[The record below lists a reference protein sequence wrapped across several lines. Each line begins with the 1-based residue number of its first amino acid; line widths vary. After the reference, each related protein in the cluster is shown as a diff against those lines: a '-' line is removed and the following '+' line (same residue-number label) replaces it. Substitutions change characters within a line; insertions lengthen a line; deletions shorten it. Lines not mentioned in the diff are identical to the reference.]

1 MAKNESLI
9 DLKIKINANEKEFIE
24 KLAAGVENGVNI
36 VFGKLAGSLGKQI
49 GQKLQIELNTAVFDS
64 LKGPIKVRLDVKRAS
79 DQVDSLVKRLTSAAT
94 QLQKLEIITQTA
106 EQRALKANEGA
117 RVKEQQIAEKL
128 VRDKEKQINALES
141 KRADATDRY
150 EKGALTRQINKQTKE
165 LEDLIDRAEAA
176 KISTIAAINATRESI
191 SGKTIRSTG
200 ASFTDKEEKKQLD
213 INRRLNEGKS
223 AIISFNEAKDKLSKS
238 FDDASSIRGITNFSN
253 KAKSELSKI
262 EAEFDNIYESA
273 DKVTNT
279 FGSKQIN
286 RINALSK
293 NIDKINNSFINTSE
307 ILKSSQTLVEAKE
320 YEQLRFAIDSTRK
333 SLIARGLT
341 EKQVQDLLKPSVS
354 VIDEYITKHTQ
365 IKELL
370 NQEGADIKKITTLFN
385 QLSNIKFET
394 GTRLKDIV
402 SGKIGIAGALEENAI
417 RDESIDKLLRSNVN
431 FEYLDKLEE
440 KLQSKKVQTQ
450 RPGEGIDDK
459 ISVPLN
465 IVNKQL
471 SPYDKSLVTLRRNLQ
486 LVHEEQKQ
494 GIITTAEAEKRYKAL
509 ASEIHR
515 LEIGIDQ
522 IDTTKLKQA
531 FRQEEL
537 DPRKALFNLGILSF
551 TLGIVGS
558 QLMNFSR
565 TLYTTF
571 SQLAQFAEPI
581 ERVNNSL
588 DKQVKDGLI
597 SVKQREEALARL
609 RSIGDI
615 PGSSVEAANK
625 TFEQLKRIN
634 LTLEERLDLTEGLAK
649 LPSLTGGSPEDANQL
664 ANALTK
670 AAARGKFEGENF
682 QTLLAQGGNVV
693 GDLFNKLGIFG
704 TADDINKF
712 GVLPFIREL
721 NKELAKTETPA
732 ATTTDRINRLK
743 SRMSELG
750 TVLGTVLAP
759 GLDALNNAL
768 TKLVEVVRFLSEAY
782 KKLPDSLKTFA
793 SVALI
798 SVPIIVAFAGA
809 ILKVAATIGFAESGF
824 KRMKQ
829 EGESLIGMFKRTS
842 VVATDTAT
850 AVSAANT
857 QMAISGTTANIAQ
870 TGGAGK
876 VAVSGATTATNTATT
891 VASSAPLV
899 VTTTKVAAKETEAAA
914 VGMFSRIA
922 GWVGKLGGI
931 FQKVLGGV
939 GKLLT
944 NILKPIG
951 IVITLILSALFS
963 FFSNFNGV
971 QDRVYLAF
979 DKLKIALTDLVNAFG
994 DDTQDGLWYILS
1006 GVGSALM
1013 VVVNILDVLISTI
1026 GNIVLDVFISL
1037 VGVITDMVKVVTSV
1051 IDLLKKGEIF
1061 NAFKTGF
1068 SGVFIYIG
1076 NFVKN
1081 LILNIISTLAE
1092 SGITLMDQ
1100 LTPSWLVGGQKN
1112 KDAVIQN
1119 MRDSVDYI
1127 RKFNGTDK
1135 ESVEANKKRRKDLED
1150 QKNLQNQKVK
1160 DAENLAKKEEELAKE
1175 NLDKRRIALSE
1186 LFDELKKADKN
1197 FYKIERDVRKEALDT
1212 RLKDIAE
1219 EARKTADFFVRSLS
1233 FAITTAQAS
1242 IIGRQSVDSIKNTF
1256 KEKRE
1261 TIGAASTLEIQKQL
1275 EDVFDP
1281 EQEGPVKTM
1290 MKDRA
1295 AGGTYFNN
1303 ILNAINDITKGGSK
1317 KSIDSTFNY
1326 IEQQIDQFAEIPTL
1340 RDQIERF
1347 KKFFAGAK
1355 LKTDLIYTKEQ
1366 GNQND
1371 LKRQEEEELKRQK
1384 ESVTTTILEIQMKDL
1399 EFKRTEE
1406 NEKQQLD
1413 RRLDEIKRKTDA
1425 EIDARNKVS
1434 EITKKETEL
1443 QEELKK
1449 LNQEESDKSQEIL
1462 DKKTKAGLTQAKI
1475 LEDIKNAG
1483 FSSADQ
1489 VKLTAEANTAYNQT
1503 IDRLDAA
1510 LSRNTESYKKL
1521 TEATT
1526 AYYKEQEKTINL
1538 NYISQISDMF
1548 FQIGQLGDRVVDT
1561 VSDIISKISLGIVDN
1576 PVTALTNA
1584 VKDLVANGLLSTASK
1599 EFSEFISII
1608 FDLGRNS
1615 ITTAEAVERFN
1626 AAIAGSKSLEIKKE
1640 FDNALKDYYKS
1651 LPADSKKQIYMDSTP
1666 EDILNVINSQ
1676 FINSGIYDGIQNK
1689 LDAGMI
1695 SPMVAQLLNSA
1706 KSTNAT
1712 PLELIELIRK
1722 NYQNSEDFER
1732 ILTQIFDGSDVNADL
1747 ILKQLKLYDLKVKEV
1762 QKLTEQ
1768 EIADLTKKIENTSK
1782 VQGREIESS
1791 RLAKQGELYGVDEK
1805 LRTETDNKEI
1815 TKLQQQRFRILKE
1828 IEDLNYQKLDA
1839 EIVYQAQKDIISAR
1853 GNSDE
1858 IARILKHA
1866 KLERSKLLEEHS
1878 KTIRELAKENK
1889 ANTDKDGNLLDEN
1902 GKPIELVIPVKIN
1915 AIPGDKTKSN
1925 ILVNGTA
1932 PDENENG
1939 NKPNQ
1944 NLTGLEAAISN
1955 VNGLTDAM
1963 KNGTS
1968 RAVEY
1973 ADAVM
1978 NLWNTL
1984 VSGEGVIAQ
1993 FKELIYGLGDPM
2005 KALTEIFRNTVA
2017 FGITAFAQALSDAL
2031 VDSLV
2036 NGDSFL
2042 KSLGKLFGNTLIM
2055 LGKMLLQMGIT
2066 ALAMAALSK
2075 IPFLGQVFGNPKLNT
2090 TAAAIATAAG
2100 IGLIVAGRAM
2110 GGGGSSASVSN
2121 TGTTNSANSSAGTSG
2136 EVNYDPESDPK
2147 LMYQKALRTEIY
2159 LDIKSDDSQ
2168 IIKSIIR
2175 QTNRNPKLNNLI
2187 GNRSLNFVL

>member
-79 DQVDSLVKRLTSAAT
+79 EQVDSLVKRLTSAAT
-94 QLQKLEIITQTA
+94 QLQKLEIITQTT

-128 VRDKEKQINALES
+128 VRDKQKQINDLEA

-150 EKGALTRQINKQTKE
+150 EKGSLTRQINKQTKE

-213 INRRLNEGKS
+213 INRKLNEGML
-223 AIISFNEAKDKLSKS
+223 AITSFNKAKDNLSKS

-253 KAKSELSKI
+253 KAKLELSKI

-273 DKVTNT
+273 DKATNT

-394 GTRLKDIV
+394 GARLKDIV

-615 PGSSVEAANK
+615 PGSSVESANK

-634 LTLEERLDLTEGLAK
+634 LSLRERLDLTEGLAK

-670 AAARGKFEGENF
+670 AASRGKFEGENF

-693 GDLFNKLGIFG
+693 NDLFNRLGILG

-721 NKELAKTETPA
+721 NKELVNTETPA

-759 GLDALNNAL
+759 GLDALNLAL
-768 TKLVEVVRFLSEAY
+768 TKIVEVVRLLSEAY
-782 KKLPDSLKTFA
+782 KGLPDSLKTFV
-793 SVALI
+793 SISLI
-798 SVPIIVAFAGA
+798 SIPIAVAFAGA
-809 ILKVAATIGFAESGF
+809 ILKIAATVGFAASGF
-824 KRMKQ
+824 KRIKQ

-842 VVATDTAT
+842 VAATDTAT

-857 QMAISGTTANIAQ
+857 KMAISGTTANIAQ

-876 VAVSGATTATNTATT
+876 IAVSGATTASNTAATL
-891 VASSAPLV
+891 ASSTPLV
-899 VTTTKVAAKETEAAA
+899 VTTTKATAKEAEKVA
-914 VGMFSRIA
+914 VGMFARIG
-922 GWVGKLGGI
+922 GWLTKLGGI
-931 FQKVLGGV
+931 FNKVLGGV

-944 NILKPIG
+944 NLLKPIG

-963 FFSNFNGV
+963 FFTNFNGV

-979 DKLKIALTDLVNAFG
+979 SKLNTALTDLVNAFG
-994 DDTQDGLWYILS
+994 ADTKDGLWYILS

-1013 VVVNILDVLISTI
+1013 VVIDLIDILISTI
-1026 GNIVLDVFISL
+1026 GNIVLDVFVSL
-1037 VGVITDMVKVVTSV
+1037 VEIITDMVKTVTSV

-1061 NAFKTGF
+1061 QAFQVGF
-1068 SGVFIYIG
+1068 TGVFVYIS
-1076 NFVKN
+1076 NFIKN
-1081 LILNIISTLAE
+1081 LLINIIATLAE
-1092 SGITLMDQ
+1092 SGASIIERM
-1100 LTPSWLVGGQKN
+1100 TPSWLPGREAMLKSGREAIDN
-1112 KDAVIQN
+1112 L
-1119 MRDSVDYI
+1119 

-1135 ESVEANKKRRKDLED
+1135 ASIEADKKLRKDLQD
-1150 QKNLQNQKVK
+1150 QKTLQEQKEK
-1160 DAENLAKKEEELAKE
+1160 DAEELAKREDELARE
-1175 NLDKRRIALSE
+1175 NLNKRRLALSGLFEE
-1186 LFDELKKADKN
+1186 LRKADKD
-1197 FYKIERDVRKEALDT
+1197 FYKIERETRKVQLDS

-1219 EARKTADFFVRSLS
+1219 EARKTAEFFVKSLS
-1233 FAITTAQAS
+1233 FAITTTQAS
-1242 IIGRQSVDSIKNTF
+1242 VIGSQSVSSIRNIYS
-1256 KEKRE
+1256 KRRE
-1261 TIGAASTLEIQKQL
+1261 ATGAASTIEAQQQL
-1275 EDVFDP
+1275 ETIFDP
-1281 EQEGPVKTM
+1281 EKEGVIK
-1290 MKDRA
+1290 KLNEYKE
-1295 AGGTYFNN
+1295 AGGIEFNN
-1303 ILNAINDITKGGSK
+1303 ILDVIDKIK
-1317 KSIDSTFNY
+1317 KSTSK
-1326 IEQQIDQFAEIPTL
+1326 IELDNLFESLNKEADQLVRVKAFEDEIA
-1340 RDQIERF
+1340 RF
-1347 KKFFAGAK
+1347 KRFLEGAK
-1355 LKTDLIYTKEQ
+1355 KKADLIYIKEQ
-1366 GNQND
+1366 GNQDD
-1371 LKRQEEEELKRQK
+1371 LKRQEEEEIRAAK
-1384 ESVTTTILEIQMKDL
+1384 EKVTAAILAIRMNDL
-1399 EFKRTEE
+1399 EAKNAEE
-1406 NEKQQLD
+1406 NEKEQLD
-1413 RRLDEIKRKTDA
+1413 RRLDDINRRKQA

-1434 EITKKETEL
+1434 ESTKKQTEL
-1443 QEELKK
+1443 QAELNKLLNEEKDKADDLNNKK
-1449 LNQEESDKSQEIL
+1449 EQ
-1462 DKKTKAGLTQAKI
+1462 ARLTNEKVLA
-1475 LEDIKNAG
+1475 DIKNAG
-1483 FSSADQ
+1483 FSSADTI
-1489 VKLTAEANTAYNQT
+1489 KLIAEANAAYEQT
-1503 IDRLDAA
+1503 LNRLDSA
-1510 LSRNTESYKKL
+1510 LTRNTASYKKL
-1521 TEATT
+1521 RDATT
-1526 AYYKEQEKTINL
+1526 ALYKEQQKTINL
-1538 NYISQISDMF
+1538 DYIGRISDMF
-1548 FQIGQLGDRVVDT
+1548 LQISQLGNRVVST
-1561 VSDIISKISLGIVDN
+1561 VKDVLNKISLGVSDN
-1576 PVTALTNA
+1576 PLSMLTNA
-1584 VKDLVANGLLSTASK
+1584 INELVSNGLLSRASS

-1608 FDLGRNS
+1608 FDLGQNS
-1615 ITTAEAVERFN
+1615 ITTAEAIERFN
-1626 AAIAGSKSLEIKKE
+1626 AVLSNSRFSQIKKE
-1640 FDNALKDYYKS
+1640 FNDALGEYNNSLLENSDRRISENA
-1651 LPADSKKQIYMDSTP
+1651 TP
-1666 EDILNVINSQ
+1666 EDISNIINSQ
-1676 FINSGIYDGIQNK
+1676 FITGGLYDSIQEK
-1689 LDAGMI
+1689 LDAGII
-1695 SPMVAQLLNSA
+1695 SPALAKLLESA
-1706 KSTNAT
+1706 KNTGAT
-1712 PLELIELIRK
+1712 PLELIQLIQK
-1722 NYQNSEDFER
+1722 NYKNTEQFKMILGQMTESTNVSSE
-1732 ILTQIFDGSDVNADL
+1732 TV
-1747 ILKQLKLYDLKVKEV
+1747 LKQLNLYNLKVKEV
-1762 QKLTEQ
+1762 QELTEE
-1768 EIADLTKKIENTSK
+1768 EISDLTQKIENTSK
-1782 VQGREIESS
+1782 IKSREIEDST
-1791 RLAKQGELYGVDEK
+1791 LIKQGQLYDVNSK
-1805 LRTETDNKEI
+1805 LETEEDDKEI
-1815 TKLQQQRFRILKE
+1815 LKLQRQKFRILKE

-1839 EIVYQAQKDIISAR
+1839 EIAYQAQKDIINAK

-1866 KLERSKLLEEHS
+1866 KLERRKLLEEHAI
-1878 KTIRELAKENK
+1878 TIKELAKENN

-1902 GKPIELVIPVKIN
+1902 GKSLQLVIPVVLKT
-1915 AIPGDKTKSN
+1915 IPGDKTKSN
-1925 ILVNGTA
+1925 ILVNGTS
-1932 PDENENG
+1932 PDEDG
-1939 NKPNQ
+1939 NKPKE
-1944 NLTGLEAAISN
+1944 GLSPIEAAIRETERLN
-1955 VNGLTDAM
+1955 EAMNNGASAANRYMD
-1963 KNGTS
+1963 
-1968 RAVEY
+1968 
-1973 ADAVM
+1973 
-1978 NLWNTL
+1978 
-1984 VSGEGVIAQ
+1984 
-1993 FKELIYGLGDPM
+1993 
-2005 KALTEIFRNTVA
+2005 ALTQLWENITSGKGVLENFTKWITKTGKPMDNLGESFRHLA
-2017 FGITAFAQALSDAL
+2017 LFGIGAFVQAMGDAL
-2031 VDSLV
+2031 VSAIV
-2036 NGDSFL
+2036 NGDNFL
-2042 KSLGKLFGNTLIM
+2042 KSLGKMFGDMLIM
-2055 LGKMLLQMGIT
+2055 LGKSLFQLGLVSLALS
-2066 ALAMAALSK
+2066 ALAL
-2075 IPFLGQVFGNPKLNT
+2075 IPFLRPIVGDPELSIAG
-2090 TAAAIATAAG
+2090 AAIAMATGVGLMLAG
-2100 IGLIVAGRAM
+2100 KAL
-2110 GGGGSSASVSN
+2110 GGGGSSSASVSN
-2121 TGTTNSANSSAGTSG
+2121 TGTANSAGASAGTSG

-2147 LMYQKALRTEIY
+2147 LMYQRALRTEIY

-2175 QTNRNPKLNNLI
+2175 QTNRNPKLNTLI